1 MPAVLVANL
10 CVLLVFV
17 VGGTLLVTDPD
28 FYYRSSQEDELLE
41 WVTFWAFLL
50 ASVHYVLSARRDR
63 RRRGGLPWFHIGL
76 AAFCLLVALE
86 EISWGQRLIGYRAP
100 ELFLTR
106 NFQQEFNLHNIVD
119 DSLRRA
125 LMLLIL
131 AGYGVAA
138 GLAGLIDPLRVRME
152 RMRVVLPPAGLAP
165 AFGVTAAIY
174 AGYPADLAGEWVECA
189 MGLAFL
195 FAARSGAARAA
206 AQPIALAV
214 LAAVGCG
221 VLTTI
226 VLDLIRPQDN
236 ARAAAARLEIEALSA
251 DFNGPRLH
259 TRCGIHKRLYT
270 FMVEYGQPYLR
281 QGEFAQLASASGAA
295 ARAAY
300 LLDPWN
306 SPYWIR
312 HQCDDDHSVA
322 FVYSFGPNRQ
332 RDSSEWDIRGD
343 DIGVYLRLKR

>member
-1 MPAVLVANL
+1 MPAALVANL

-17 VGGTLLVTDPD
+17 AGGTLLATDAD

-50 ASVHYVLSARRDR
+50 ASVYYVLDARRDR
-63 RRRGGLPWFHIGL
+63 RVRGGLPWFHIGL
-76 AAFCLLVALE
+76 ATFCLFVAFE
-86 EISWGQRLIGYRAP
+86 EISWGQRLIGSRAS
-100 ELFLTR
+100 ELFLA
-106 NFQQEFNLHNIVD
+106 Q
-119 DSLRRA
+119 DSQDSIYTTSL
-125 LMLLIL
+125 LMTFVAPLCRDFT
-131 AGYGVAA
+131 GYGVVA
-138 GLAGLIDPLRVRME
+138 LAGLIDPLRARME

-165 AFGVTAAIY
+165 AFGITTAIY
-174 AGYPADLAGEWVECA
+174 AVYPVDLTGEWVECA

-195 FAARSGAARAA
+195 FAARSNAAGPTVR
-206 AQPIALAV
+206 PIALAA
-214 LAAVGCG
+214 LAAVSCG
-221 VLTTI
+221 VITT
-226 VLDLIRPQDN
+226 VALDRIRPQDD
-236 ARAAAARLEIEALSA
+236 ARAVAAKLEIEALSA

-281 QGEFAQLASASGAA
+281 QGEFAQLANANDAA

-312 HQCDDDHSVA
+312 HQCAKDRSVA

-332 RDSSEWDIRGD
+332 RDSSEWDVRGD
-343 DIGVYLRLKR
+343 DIGAHLRLKP